1 LEYEQKLLKYKG
13 RVVFEKMRLPY
24 FKRLPKEFF
33 ENEACFIFVNEGAF
47 SVRSQTD
54 YLSFQKGTAL
64 LAKCLNYFFE
74 TSAQERR
81 VGTGVEVIGL
91 LLYPELVLD
100 IFDYDLSISTH
111 KVDFNLKKFEVNL
124 LLHHFKESINVLLD
138 NPELADEELI
148 KNKLREFVLL
158 MSKTVEAPSELD
170 FLASLFKPHYA
181 QFEEIIQKNL
191 YANLNLTELEALCH
205 MSLSSFK
212 RKFSDV
218 YSESPIKYLSKK
230 KVQRAA
236 ILLKD
241 KSNRI
246 SDIAFDV
253 GFESLATF
261 NRSFK
266 EIFGVSP
273 SEYRLN

>member
-1 LEYEQKLLKYKG
+1 VEYEQKILKYKD
-13 RVVFEKMRLPY
+13 RIVFEKMRLPY
-24 FKRLPKEFF
+24 FNRLPKEFF
-33 ENEACFIFVNEGAF
+33 ENEACFIFINEGAF
-47 SVRSQTD
+47 SVRSQTE
-54 YLSFQKGTAL
+54 YLSFQKGTGL

-74 TSAQERR
+74 TSANERT

-91 LLYPELVLD
+91 LLYPELVMD
-100 IFDYDLSISTH
+100 IFDYDLSLSTH
-111 KVDFNLKKFEVNL
+111 SVDFNLKKFEVDL
-124 LLHHFKESINVLLD
+124 LLHHFKESINLLLD
-138 NPELADEELI
+138 NPELADEALI

-170 FLASLFKPHYA
+170 FLASLFKPHFA
-181 QFEEIIQKNL
+181 KFEEIIQKNM
-191 YANLNLTELEALCH
+191 YSNLNLNEFAALCH

-212 RKFSDV
+212 RKFKEV
-218 YSESPIKYLSKK
+218 YSESPIKYISKK

-266 EIFGVSP
+266 ETIGVSP
-273 SEYRLN
+273 SEFRLN